1 MTTLKVGIRFER
13 LTADDCDPDTSY
25 LEQDYTGVTVE
36 ERAKYKAQDA
46 ERLAGFR
53 RGEWSF
59 IGIRARAHITIT
71 RDRHSTT
78 YTLDSPGLWG
88 IESDSCEEYLASV
101 FAEECAVLRAD
112 IKALKNAQVQP

>member
-1 MTTLKVGIRFER
+1 MMTLKVGIRFER

-53 RGEWSF
+53 RGNGLLSAYA
-59 IGIRARAHITIT
+59 RARI
-71 RDRHSTT
+71 SQ
-78 YTLDSPGLWG
+78 
-88 IESDSCEEYLASV
+88 
-101 FAEECAVLRAD
+101 LRAT
-112 IKALKNAQVQP
+112 ATARHTL